1 LADPVD
7 PNNINPI
14 QIVMADLR
22 FQRNFGIAAHIDAGK
37 TTCTERILYYTGM
50 SHKIG
55 EVHDGAATT
64 DWMEQEKERGITITS
79 AAVTCFWN
87 FPTQQGLVDADSK
100 KYKFNIIDTPGHVD
114 FTVEV
119 ERSMRVLDGLVAL
132 FSAVDG
138 VEPQSET
145 VWRQANRYNVPRL
158 GFVNKMDRAGA
169 DFLNVVKQVRE
180 MLGAKSV
187 PLQLPIG
194 AEDGFKGI
202 VDLVTMKGIIW
213 NDTTQGMTYEEV
225 PIPEDMKEEVDYW
238 RGQLIEAVAEYDDSL
253 MEKFF
258 DNPDTISET
267 EIHEAIR
274 KATIDM
280 SIVPMLCGSAFKNK
294 GVQTML
300 DCVVRYLPSP
310 VDIEAIKGI
319 NPDTNEEITRKPD
332 SKEPFAALAF
342 KIMTDPFV
350 GRLAFFRCYSGKLE
364 AGSYVKNMR
373 SGKNERISRI
383 MQMHA
388 NKQNPI
394 EFIEAGDIGAAVG
407 FKEIKTGDTLCDED
421 HPIVLENMFIP
432 EPVISIAVEPKA
444 QADVDKMGLAISKL
458 VEEDPTLRVKT
469 DEDSGQTILSGMGE
483 LHLEIIVDRMKR
495 EFKVEINQ
503 GAPQVAYKEAF
514 QATIEH
520 RETLK
525 KQTGGR
531 GKFADIIFEFGP
543 ADEEWMKEN
552 PGKQFQFVNDIFG
565 GSIPRE
571 FVPAIQKG
579 FEQSMGNGVL
589 ANYPVENMKVRV
601 FDGGFHAV
609 DSDSMSFE
617 LCAKSGF
624 REAARKAK
632 PVLLEPIM
640 RVEVIT
646 PEQYMGDV
654 TGDLNRRRG
663 MLEGMDSRAGAQVI
677 KAKVPLSEMFGY
689 VTQLRSLS
697 SGRATSTMEFSHY
710 NPAPNGIAEEVIAKV
725 KGKLNS

>member
-1 LADPVD
+1 
-7 PNNINPI
+7 
-14 QIVMADLR
+14 MADLR

-87 FPTQQGLVDADSK
+87 FPTQQGQPVADTK

-145 VWRQANRYNVPRL
+145 VWRQANRYKVPRL

-194 AEDGFKGI
+194 AEDQFKGI
-202 VDLVTMKGIIW
+202 VDLIHMKGIIW
-213 NDTTQGMTYEEV
+213 DDATQGMTYQEV
-225 PIPEDMKEEVDYW
+225 AIPDDMKEEAEYW
-238 RGQLIEAVAEYDDSL
+238 RAQLVEAVAEYDDKL

-258 DNPDTISET
+258 DDPGSIT
-267 EIHEAIR
+267 EDEMYAAIR

-280 SIVPMLCGSAFKNK
+280 TIVPMLCGSAFKNK

-310 VDIEAIKGI
+310 ADIEAIKGI
-319 NPDTNEEITRKPD
+319 NPDNGEEIMRKPD
-332 SKEPFAALAF
+332 AKEPFAALAF

-350 GRLAFFRCYSGKLE
+350 GRLAFFRCYSGKLD

-444 QADVDKMGLAISKL
+444 QADVDKMSMAISKL

-469 DEDSGQTILSGMGE
+469 DEETGQTVLSGMGE
-483 LHLEIIVDRMKR
+483 LHLEIIVDRMRR
-495 EFKVEINQ
+495 EFKVEVNQ

-520 RETLK
+520 REVLK

-531 GKFADIIFEFGP
+531 GKFADIVFEIGP
-543 ADEEWMKEN
+543 ADKEWLKEN
-552 PGKQFQFVNDIFG
+552 PGKDMQFVNDIFG

-571 FVPAIQKG
+571 FIPAIQKG
-579 FEQSMGNGVL
+579 FEQAMSNGIL
-589 ANYPVENMKVRV
+589 ASYPIENMKVRI
-601 FDGGFHAV
+601 FDGSFHQV

-624 REAARKAK
+624 REAGKKAK

-640 RVEVIT
+640 KVEVIT
-646 PEQYMGDV
+646 PDQYMGDV

-710 NPAPNGIAEEVIAKV
+710 APAPNNVAEEVIARV
-725 KGKLNS
+725 KGKAKVEN